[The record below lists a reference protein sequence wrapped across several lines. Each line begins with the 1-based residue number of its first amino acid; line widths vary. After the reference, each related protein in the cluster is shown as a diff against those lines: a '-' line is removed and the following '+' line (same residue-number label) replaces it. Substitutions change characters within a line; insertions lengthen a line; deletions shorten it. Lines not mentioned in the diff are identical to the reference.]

1 MHLIRNDKK
10 RFLPLL
16 LLADPEEAMID
27 RYLADGELW
36 VWEEGDTVIGTAVVL
51 EVDDTTCELKN
62 LAVDEAW
69 QGRGYGTALVRALA
83 AHYSAHYQKMLVG
96 TSDDGVAFYKR
107 LGFVEDHV
115 VPGFFTKHYAHPIW
129 ENGRLCVDMT
139 YLRLT
144 LDEEAKSIEVL
155 AENAKC

>member
-1 MHLIRNDKK
+1 MDLIKENKK

-27 RYLADGELW
+27 RYLEDGELW
-36 VWEEGDTVIGTAVVL
+36 VWEEDGLIVGVAVVL
-51 EVDDTTCELKN
+51 EVDHTTCELKN
-62 LAVDEAW
+62 LAVDERW
-69 QGRGYGTALVRALA
+69 QGRGYGSALVRTLA

-115 VPGFFTKHYAHPIW
+115 VPGFFTRHYEAPIW
-129 ENGRLCVDMT
+129 ENGHLCVDMT

-144 LDEEAKSIEVL
+144 LGEAK
-155 AENAKC
+155 

>member
-1 MHLIRNDKK
+1 MRLIKENKK

-27 RYLADGELW
+27 RYLEDGELW
-36 VWEEGDTVIGTAVVL
+36 VWEEDGTVIGVAVVL
-51 EVDDTTCELKN
+51 ALDDTTCELKN
-62 LAVDEAW
+62 LAVDEYW
-69 QGRGYGTALVRALA
+69 QGRGYGSALVRALA
-83 AHYSAHYQKMLVG
+83 AHYSAHYHKMLVG

-115 VPGFFTKHYAHPIW
+115 VPGFFTEWYQEPIW
-129 ENGRLCVDMT
+129 ENGHLCVDMT

-144 LDEEAKSIEVL
+144 LGEAK
-155 AENAKC
+155 